1 MSRPKIPRK
10 TCGKPCCSCFRPEG
24 PLNKDLLGVTLQ
36 KDEFEAIKLHDVDN
50 LDQKESSQK
59 MNISQSTFARIL
71 SGARKK
77 LSEALVKGEEIRIK

>member
-1 MSRPKIPRK
+1 MARPKIPRK
-10 TCGKPCCSCFRPEG
+10 TCGKPLCSCFKPEG
-24 PLNKDLLGVTLQ
+24 PFKKDLLGVTLQ

-50 LDQKESSQK
+50 LDQNEASKK

-77 LSEALVKGEEIRIK
+77 LASALVTGGEIRIK